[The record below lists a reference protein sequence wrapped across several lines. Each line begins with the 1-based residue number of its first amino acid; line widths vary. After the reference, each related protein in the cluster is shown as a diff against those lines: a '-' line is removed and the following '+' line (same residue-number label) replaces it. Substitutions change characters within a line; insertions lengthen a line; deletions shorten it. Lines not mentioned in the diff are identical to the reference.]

1 MQVKV
6 FNSIPMDTLNNNITT
21 RSCSGGVSHSAAS
34 GKGRRGRGGAATVG
48 GSGRVGGDNG
58 GEAAL

>member
-1 MQVKV
+1 
-6 FNSIPMDTLNNNITT
+6 MDTLNNNITT
-21 RSCSGGVSHSAAS
+21 RGCSGGVSHSAAS
-34 GKGRRGRGGAATVG
+34 GKGRRGRGGAATVD

>member
-1 MQVKV
+1 MV
-6 FNSIPMDTLNNNITT
+6 FNDIPMNTPNDDITT

-34 GKGRRGRGGAATVG
+34 GKGRRGRGGGATEDG
-48 GSGRVGGDNG
+48 NGRVGGDNG